1 MMYDNEA
8 DRPEIRVSA
17 THEHVLDD
25 THPTPEKLVA
35 DTVPAPVMTS
45 PLELTSGFRP
55 VVLFLGRSV
64 QAVF

>member
-1 MMYDNEA
+1 MYDNEA
-8 DRPEIRVSA
+8 DRPETRVSA

-35 DTVPAPVMTS
+35 ETVPAPVMTS

-55 VVLFLGRSV
+55 VVLLLRLSV
-64 QAVF
+64 QAVL

>member
-1 MMYDNEA
+1 MYDNEA
-8 DRPEIRVSA
+8 DRPETRVSA

-25 THPTPEKLVA
+25 THSTPEKLVA

-55 VVLFLGRSV
+55 VVLLLRLSV